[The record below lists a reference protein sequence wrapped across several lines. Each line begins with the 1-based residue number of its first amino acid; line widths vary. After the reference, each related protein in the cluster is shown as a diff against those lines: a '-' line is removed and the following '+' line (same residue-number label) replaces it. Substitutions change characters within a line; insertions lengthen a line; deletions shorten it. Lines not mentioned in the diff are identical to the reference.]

1 MQRLLNQSYYFF
13 FFMISTP
20 LLIQWDF
27 VLSLSLSVFCV
38 HSKACQRVRREQ
50 MGEKCIRKQGRVIE
64 GYITRKEGKKD
75 GQA

>member
-1 MQRLLNQSYYFF
+1 MQRLLNQSYFFFIYF

-27 VLSLSLSVFCV
+27 FFLSRSLCLSSVFIQ
-38 HSKACQRVRREQ
+38 KQ

-64 GYITRKEGKKD
+64 GCKMRKEGKKE
-75 GQA
+75 GKA